1 MCLGKARTRS
11 KHCSSTSYLCLYIQL
26 LFGTGAYDSD
36 QRPGHCE
43 RDDSEAV

>member
-1 MCLGKARTRS
+1 MCLGKACTRS
-11 KHCSSTSYLCLYIQL
+11 KHCSYLCLYIQL
-26 LFGTGAYDSD
+26 LFGTGAYDSN